1 MTTAQ
6 ELAENIG
13 KTAHL
18 NVAGSRLL
26 KFNVVILDA
35 RKRYGKLD
43 YKVTP
48 VAGEGETWHEESQ
61 LTFYP

>member
-1 MTTAQ
+1 MTSVQ
-6 ELAENIG
+6 ELSENIG
-13 KTAHL
+13 KVAHL

-26 KFNVVILDA
+26 KFNVIILDA